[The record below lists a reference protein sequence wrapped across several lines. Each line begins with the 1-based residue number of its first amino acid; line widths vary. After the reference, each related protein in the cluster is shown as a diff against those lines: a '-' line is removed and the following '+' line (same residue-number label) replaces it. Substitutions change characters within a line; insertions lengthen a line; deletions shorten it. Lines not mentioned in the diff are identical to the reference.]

1 MESSVDDAL
10 RSLAGSLFG
19 RGYWPTDISVRH
31 LHKGANI
38 SANVKRFKQKK
49 ILVSMSEK
57 ETKQSGHVRHVTIDG
72 DSAGQRLDNYLLRE
86 LKGVPRTR
94 IYRAFRKGEVRVNK
108 GRTKADYRIKAGDV
122 LRIPPIRVP
131 ETSEPAV
138 IPRRWSEILLKSIV
152 YEDKGLL
159 VINKPSG
166 LAVHGGSGLSYG
178 LIECLRQTRPEDKYL
193 ELIHRIDRDTSGCV
207 MVAKR
212 RPVLREIHRQLRAST
227 VDKRYL
233 ALVRGHWPKHSRVID
248 APLFKFKLP
257 SGENRVRVAKEGKEA
272 VTRFNVIERYS
283 NATLIEARPVTGRTH
298 QIRVHA
304 QHAGHPL
311 LGDDKYSSDEDGRF
325 CAEIGLKRLFLHAQ
339 SLGFTLPEQGR
350 MSFEAPLDPVLE
362 RVLESL
368 RN

>member
-1 MESSVDDAL
+1 MGDE
-10 RSLAGSLFG
+10 
-19 RGYWPTDISVRH
+19 
-31 LHKGANI
+31 N
-38 SANVKRFKQKK
+38 
-49 ILVSMSEK
+49 K
-57 ETKQSGHVRHVTIDG
+57 EQGGHVRHRTIDA

-94 IYRAFRKGEVRVNK
+94 IYRACRKGEVRVNK
-108 GRTKADYRIKAGDV
+108 GRVKADYRIKEGDE

-131 ETSEPAV
+131 APSDAPT
-138 IPRRWSEILLKSIV
+138 IPRRWSDLLLKSVV

-178 LIECLRQTRPEDKYL
+178 LIECLRQMRPQDKYL
-193 ELIHRIDRDTSGCV
+193 ELVHRIDRDTSGCI
-207 MVAKR
+207 MIAKR
-212 RPVLREIHRQLRAST
+212 RPVLREIHRQLRDGA

-233 ALVRGHWPKHSRVID
+233 ALVPGQWPKNCRVVD

-257 SGENRVRVAKEGKEA
+257 SGESLVRVAKEGKAA
-272 VTRFNVIERYS
+272 VTKFSIVERFD

-304 QHAGHPL
+304 QHVGFPL
-311 LGDDKYSSDEDGRF
+311 LGDDKYSSDGDHAF
-325 CAEIGLKRLFLHAQ
+325 CKTIGLKRLFLHARY
-339 SLGFTLPEQGR
+339 LAFTLPE
-350 MSFEAPLDPVLE
+350 LE
-362 RVLESL
+362 RVEVEAGLEYNLESILNKL